1 MEFVHIADMHLDA
14 QFKMLSDKNG
24 IGEQRRYDQRII
36 FKKIINYIKENNIRY
51 LFISGDLYEHQTIR
65 KSTIEYIND
74 LFKEINETQIF
85 IAPGNHDPFLKNSYY
100 NNFIWNDNVYIF
112 TPELQKIETKEAD
125 IYGYG
130 FGDFYC
136 SNLNL
141 NNLKIENHNKINILI
156 IHGTLDGANLEDM
169 QYNSMSKKM
178 LEEKGF
184 NYIALGH
191 IHKNNF
197 IKNGKIIYPGST
209 IAMGF
214 DELGEHGM
222 VTGEILK
229 QENKLKF
236 IKLDDMEFEKKE
248 LDCTEIE
255 SVEELIEKINLLNLN
270 KNNLYEIILTGK
282 RNFEI
287 NINNLYKYQL
297 DEKIIKIKNTTKIN
311 YNIQKILQE
320 NNLRGLFAKE
330 IINEINNNN
339 YDEKIINRAL
349 EIGMEILKE

>member
-36 FKKIINYIKENNIRY
+36 LKKIINYIKENNIKY

-85 IAPGNHDPFLKNSYY
+85 ITPGNHDPFLKNSYY

-141 NNLKIENHNKINILI
+141 NNLKIDNHNKINILI

-197 IKNGKIIYPGST
+197 TKNGKIIYPGST

-287 NINNLYKYQL
+287 NTYEIAKQIQNKNIL
-297 DEKIIKIKNTTKIN
+297 KIKDNTSIKIDLEELAKQKSLKGIFVKNMLEKMNEENKET
-311 YNIQKILQE
+311 ILK
-320 NNLRGLFAKE
+320 A
-330 IINEINNNN
+330 I
-339 YDEKIINRAL
+339 
-349 EIGMEILKE
+349 EIGLEAM